1 MIYEAFNESLD
12 NMRPFGVNGK
22 PMPWKVN
29 SQKINITK
37 IDIN

>member
-12 NMRPFGVNGK
+12 NMRPYGIRGK

-29 SQKINITK
+29 NNKIS
-37 IDIN
+37 